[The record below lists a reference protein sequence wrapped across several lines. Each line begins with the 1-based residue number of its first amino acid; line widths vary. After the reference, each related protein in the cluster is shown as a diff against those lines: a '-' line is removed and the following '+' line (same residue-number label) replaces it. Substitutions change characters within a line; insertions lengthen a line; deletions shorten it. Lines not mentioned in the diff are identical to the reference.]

1 MRIGTIDTAAHVLVV
16 AEIGNNHEGDFA
28 RAMRLIDGAAA
39 SGADAVKFQ
48 TASADLFISPAEPER
63 LRRFKS
69 YEFSA
74 GQWATLASHAHGCG
88 VLFLSTP
95 LDLDSLR
102 MLEPLVDAVKIASGD
117 VTFTPLL
124 DAAAATRKPLIV
136 SSGAATVDEVTAAV
150 RRIRDEWRRMN
161 HDGQLGVLHCVSAYP
176 TPPEQAQLRAIG
188 ALGAAVDATIG
199 YSDHILGIDAALA
212 AVTLG
217 ARIVEKH
224 FTLDKNQSTFRDHQ
238 LSADPAEMTM
248 LVRRV
253 REVEAML
260 GTSEKAIQPAE
271 RANRVAIRRSIA
283 ASRALPAGHVVAA
296 DDLMWVRPGSGL
308 PPGEESRLIGRRL
321 TRAVPAGALFSE
333 GDVS

>member
-1 MRIGTIDTAAHVLVV
+1 MRIGSIDTAVRVLVV
-16 AEIGNNHEGDFA
+16 AEIGNNHEGDFG

-39 SGADAVKFQ
+39 CGVDAVKFQ
-48 TASADLFISPAEPER
+48 TARADLFISPDEPER
-63 LRRFKS
+63 LRRFTS

-74 GQWATLASHAHGCG
+74 GQWETLAARAHASG

-102 MLEPLVDAVKIASGD
+102 MLTPLVDGVKIASGD

-124 DAAAATRKPLIV
+124 DAAAATRKPLIM
-136 SSGAATVDEVTAAV
+136 SSGAATVEEVAAAV
-150 RRIRDEWRRMN
+150 RRIRDQWQRLN

-176 TPPEQAQLRAIG
+176 APPEQAQLRAIG

-199 YSDHILGIDAALA
+199 YSDHVLGIDAALA

-224 FTLDKNQSTFRDHQ
+224 VTLDKNQSPFRDHQ
-238 LSADPAEMTM
+238 LSADLDEMTL
-248 LVRRV
+248 LVRRI
-253 REVEAML
+253 REVEVML
-260 GTSEKAIQPAE
+260 GSPEKTIQPAE

-283 ASRALPAGHVVAA
+283 ASRALPAGHVLAA

-308 PPGEESRLIGRRL
+308 PPGEESRVIGRRL
-321 TRAVPAGALFSE
+321 TRAVSPGALLSE